1 MRVAMGAS
9 GGSGATG
16 SGIGGVTA
24 GVCASSEGGGVTT
37 GADGTPGVAGMCEC
51 VCVGTELM

>member
-16 SGIGGVTA
+16 SVIGGVTA
-24 GVCASSEGGGVTT
+24 GVCASCDGGGAAT
-37 GADGTPGVAGMCEC
+37 GADATPGVAGMCEC
-51 VCVGTELM
+51 VCVGKESM